1 MEDAVVQDERR
12 GAWWNVGRA
21 IWYPVKWVSGP
32 HLFLGLERIPAQG
45 PALVVANHISYLDPI
60 YTGTF
65 FDKTPR
71 LPRFLAKDS
80 LFRMP
85 LVGRMATGLGQI
97 PVRRGSADAMDS
109 LREADRS
116 LDAGNIVAIYPEGTI
131 TRDPGFWPMRGR
143 TGAARLALDHDVPV
157 IPLVHWNTHLIY
169 DHYNGR
175 KFRPLPRKRVVVRAG
190 EPVDLSA
197 FRGCARTGEL
207 LRQVTDHIMGAL
219 RDLLAEVRGEAPP
232 AELFQPQPPG
242 RPEPGS
248 QAKDAR

>member
-1 MEDAVVQDERR
+1 
-12 GAWWNVGRA
+12 
-21 IWYPVKWVSGP
+21 
-32 HLFLGLERIPAQG
+32 
-45 PALVVANHISYLDPI
+45 
-60 YTGTF
+60 
-65 FDKTPR
+65 
-71 LPRFLAKDS
+71 
-80 LFRMP
+80 
-85 LVGRMATGLGQI
+85 
-97 PVRRGSADAMDS
+97 
-109 LREADRS
+109 
-116 LDAGNIVAIYPEGTI
+116 
-131 TRDPGFWPMRGR
+131 
-143 TGAARLALDHDVPV
+143 V

-219 RDLLAEVRGEAPP
+219 RDLLAEGRGEAPP